1 MFFSFSQGIY
11 VTKPSIPTHLHRH
24 QASIVCPTELIFSGS
39 SEEVIMDNR
48 TDDTTQLEKLKKAT
62 GSKNKDL
69 FTDFSTNLRYVITRN
84 IRNPWLDDRYDD
96 VMDRGEYPTFN

>member
-1 MFFSFSQGIY
+1 
-11 VTKPSIPTHLHRH
+11 
-24 QASIVCPTELIFSGS
+24 
-39 SEEVIMDNR
+39 MDNR
-48 TDDTTQLEKLKKAT
+48 TDDTAQLEKLKKAT